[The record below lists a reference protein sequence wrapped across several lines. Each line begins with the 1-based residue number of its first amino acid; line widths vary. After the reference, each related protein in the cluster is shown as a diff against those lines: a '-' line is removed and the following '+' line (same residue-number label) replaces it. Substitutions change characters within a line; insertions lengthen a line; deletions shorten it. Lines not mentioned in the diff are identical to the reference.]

1 MTAPPDIPPDRSPDA
16 PVTPARRLGRAAGRF
31 SRPLLWALAGL
42 GLAITLVPR
51 STGGDVREPDSMR
64 GLSRITVD
72 ANAGSMWGDA
82 SPWHPRFLTVT
93 ALGPEL
99 PPDPRWP
106 AAAGR
111 WERDNDAVPYA
122 LRWYAVAN
130 PRCVRL
136 PAAGL
141 MGGVGADREG
151 FYRLDAA
158 LNGGFFGGDPG
169 PMCRV
174 VGASV
179 SLWSLVLPAAAWG
192 AWRVRRGDRP
202 RSGRA
207 ALRRRLARPW
217 VWGLAGLGAA
227 ALVGFLPDLP
237 DGRGGAVSA
246 ALAVNRGPAGV
257 PHPRTLSAR
266 LDWVDPPP
274 WALAPFCPPPD
285 PPGGR
290 PRRDSHPRP
299 AASRAVGE
307 RAGHPVRRRAA
318 GVLRLRRGEPVV
330 ARGRGPRGETCGPSP
345 DTAAVAAADRGELPR
360 PRKLPPPPGC
370 PPHGRRVG

>member
-1 MTAPPDIPPDRSPDA
+1 MNRSPVVAVPPAPLARGAAAAHAAGMTAPPDIPPDRSPDA

-93 ALGPEL
+93 VLGPEL

-106 AAAGR
+106 AEAGR

-158 LNGGFFGGDPG
+158 LNGGFFGEDPG
-169 PMCRV
+169 RMCRV

-202 RSGRA
+202 RSPRA
-207 ALRRRLARPW
+207 TLRRRLARPW
-217 VWGLAGLGAA
+217 AWGLAGLGAA
-227 ALVGFLPDLP
+227 ALVGSVPDLP

-257 PHPRTLSAR
+257 PHPRTVSTR

-285 PPGGR
+285 PPGDVRDEIRTLDR
-290 PRRDSHPRP
+290 PRVGLWASVRGIRYDDAPQGFYAS
-299 AASRAVGE
+299 AAVSLWWLAAAALGGNLWTLARHRRG
-307 RAGHPVRRRAA
+307 RRR
-318 GVLRLRRGEPVV
+318 
-330 ARGRGPRGETCGPSP
+330 
-345 DTAAVAAADRGELPR
+345 
-360 PRKLPPPPGC
+360 
-370 PPHGRRVG
+370 